1 MMNQFA
7 LFTDSSCDLP
17 LYLAEEMEL
26 TVLPLTLHMDGS
38 DYKNYLDERDITYPD
53 FYAALPK
60 AQSVKT
66 SATNTQAFIE
76 AMEPVLD
83 AGQDI
88 LYIGFS
94 SALSGTCNA
103 GFQAAAELREKYPD
117 RKIYCVDSL
126 CASMGEG
133 LLVTLADQKR
143 RTGAS
148 IEEVRDYVEDT
159 KLHVCHWFTV
169 DDLNHL
175 KRGGR
180 VSATAAFLGT
190 MLGIKPIMHV
200 DNAGRLIPVDKQR
213 GRKASVRRLADE
225 MQRLAINPAEQK
237 VYISHGG
244 CEEDAKTLANI
255 IRERMGTTDITIG
268 YVGPVI
274 GAHSGPGTLALFFLG
289 TER

>member
-17 LYLAEEMEL
+17 LHLAEEMEL

-88 LYIGFS
+88 LYVGFS

>member
-1 MMNQFA
+1 MTNQFA

-17 LYLAEEMEL
+17 LHLAEEMEL
-26 TVLPLTLHMDGS
+26 TVLPLTLHMDGR
-38 DYKNYLDERDITYPD
+38 DYKNYLDERDIAYPD

-175 KRGGR
+175 KKGGR

>member
-17 LYLAEEMEL
+17 LHLAEEMQL

>member
-17 LYLAEEMEL
+17 LNLAEEMQL

-60 AQSVKT
+60 AHNVKT
-66 SATNTQAFIE
+66 SAANTQAFIE
-76 AMEPVLD
+76 AMEPILA

-117 RKIYCVDSL
+117 RKILCVDSL

-143 RTGAS
+143 RAGAS

-159 KLHVCHWFTV
+159 KLHICHWFTV

-175 KRGGR
+175 KKGGR

-289 TER
+289 AER

>member
-1 MMNQFA
+1 MTNQFA

-17 LYLAEEMEL
+17 LHLAEEMEL
-26 TVLPLTLHMDGS
+26 TVLPLTLHMDGR
-38 DYKNYLDERDITYPD
+38 DYKNYLDERDIAYPD

-88 LYIGFS
+88 LYIGCS

-175 KRGGR
+175 KKGGR

>member
-1 MMNQFA
+1 MTNQFA

-17 LYLAEEMEL
+17 LHLAEEMEL
-26 TVLPLTLHMDGS
+26 TVLPLTLHMDGR
-38 DYKNYLDERDITYPD
+38 DYKNYLDERDIAYPD

-175 KRGGR
+175 KKGGR

-190 MLGIKPIMHV
+190 MLGIKPILHV

>member
-17 LYLAEEMEL
+17 LHLAEEMQL

-60 AQSVKT
+60 AHNVKT
-66 SATNTQAFIE
+66 SAANTHAFIE
-76 AMEPVLD
+76 AMEPVLA

-117 RKIYCVDSL
+117 RKILCVDSL

-143 RTGAS
+143 RAGAS
-148 IEEVRDYVEDT
+148 IEDVRDYVEET
-159 KLHVCHWFTV
+159 KLHICHWFTV

-175 KRGGR
+175 KKGGR

>member
-17 LYLAEEMEL
+17 LHLAEEMQL

-175 KRGGR
+175 KKGGR

>member
-7 LFTDSSCDLP
+7 MFTDSSCDLP
-17 LYLAEEMEL
+17 LHLAEEMQL
-26 TVLPLTLHMDGS
+26 TVLPLTLHMDGC

-66 SATNTQAFIE
+66 SAANTQAFIE

-117 RKIYCVDSL
+117 RKIYCVNSL

-175 KRGGR
+175 KKGGR

-274 GAHSGPGTLALFFLG
+274 GAHSGLGTLALFFLG

>member
-17 LYLAEEMEL
+17 LHLAEEMEL

-38 DYKNYLDERDITYPD
+38 DYKNYLDERNITYPD

-175 KRGGR
+175 KKGGR

>member
-17 LYLAEEMEL
+17 LHLAEEMEL
-26 TVLPLTLHMDGS
+26 TVLPLTLHMDGI

-175 KRGGR
+175 KKGGR

>member
-17 LYLAEEMEL
+17 LHLAEEMEL

-159 KLHVCHWFTV
+159 KLHLCHWFTV

-175 KRGGR
+175 KKGGR

>member
-1 MMNQFA
+1 MTNQFA

-17 LYLAEEMEL
+17 LHLAEEMEL
-26 TVLPLTLHMDGS
+26 TVLPLTLHMDGR
-38 DYKNYLDERDITYPD
+38 DYKNYLDERDIAYPD

-88 LYIGFS
+88 LYVGFS

-143 RTGAS
+143 RAGAS

-159 KLHVCHWFTV
+159 KLHLCHWFTV

-175 KRGGR
+175 KKGGR

-190 MLGIKPIMHV
+190 MLGIKPILHV

-255 IRERMGTTDITIG
+255 IRERMGTTDITLG

>member
-1 MMNQFA
+1 MTNQFA

-17 LYLAEEMEL
+17 LHLAEEMEL
-26 TVLPLTLHMDGS
+26 TVLPLTLHMDGR
-38 DYKNYLDERDITYPD
+38 DYKNYLDERDIAYPD
-53 FYAALPK
+53 FYAALPG
-60 AQSVKT
+60 AHSVKT

-143 RTGAS
+143 RAGAS

-159 KLHVCHWFTV
+159 KLHLCHWFTV

-175 KRGGR
+175 KKGGR

-190 MLGIKPIMHV
+190 MLGIKPILHV

>member
-1 MMNQFA
+1 
-7 LFTDSSCDLP
+7 
-17 LYLAEEMEL
+17 
-26 TVLPLTLHMDGS
+26 
-38 DYKNYLDERDITYPD
+38 
-53 FYAALPK
+53 
-60 AQSVKT
+60 
-66 SATNTQAFIE
+66 
-76 AMEPVLD
+76 
-83 AGQDI
+83 
-88 LYIGFS
+88 
-94 SALSGTCNA
+94 
-103 GFQAAAELREKYPD
+103 
-117 RKIYCVDSL
+117 
-126 CASMGEG
+126 MGEG

-175 KRGGR
+175 KKGGR

>member
-1 MMNQFA
+1 MTNQFA

-17 LYLAEEMEL
+17 LHLAEEMEL
-26 TVLPLTLHMDGS
+26 TVLPLTLHMDGR
-38 DYKNYLDERDITYPD
+38 DYKNYLDERDIAYPD

-88 LYIGFS
+88 LYVGFS

-143 RTGAS
+143 RAGAS

-159 KLHVCHWFTV
+159 KLHLCHWFTV

-175 KRGGR
+175 KKGGR

-190 MLGIKPIMHV
+190 MLGIKPILHV

>member
-17 LYLAEEMEL
+17 LHLAEEMEL

-38 DYKNYLDERDITYPD
+38 DYKNHLDERDITYPD

-76 AMEPVLD
+76 AMEPVLKT
-83 AGQDI
+83 GQDI

-117 RKIYCVDSL
+117 RKICCVDSL

-148 IEEVRDYVEDT
+148 IEAVRDYVEET

-175 KRGGR
+175 KKGGR
-180 VSATAAFLGT
+180 VSTTAAFLGT
-190 MLGIKPIMHV
+190 MLNIKPILHV

-244 CEEDAKTLANI
+244 CEEDAKTLAGI

>member
-213 GRKASVRRLADE
+213 GRKASVRRLADD

>member
-1 MMNQFA
+1 MTNQFA

-17 LYLAEEMEL
+17 LHLAEEMEL
-26 TVLPLTLHMDGS
+26 TVLPLTLHMDGR
-38 DYKNYLDERDITYPD
+38 DYKNYLDERDIAYPD

-88 LYIGFS
+88 LYVGFS

-143 RTGAS
+143 RAGAS

-175 KRGGR
+175 KKGGR

>member
-17 LYLAEEMEL
+17 LHLAEEMQL
-26 TVLPLTLHMDGS
+26 TVLPLTLHMDGC

-66 SATNTQAFIE
+66 SAANTQAFIE
-76 AMEPVLD
+76 AMEPVLE

-159 KLHVCHWFTV
+159 KLHICHWFTV

-175 KRGGR
+175 KKGGR

>member
-17 LYLAEEMEL
+17 LHLAKEMQL
-26 TVLPLTLHMDGS
+26 TVLPLTLHMDGC

-53 FYAALPK
+53 FYAALPT

-66 SATNTQAFIE
+66 SAANTQAFIE
-76 AMEPVLD
+76 AMEPVLA

-159 KLHVCHWFTV
+159 KLHICHWFTV

-175 KRGGR
+175 KKGGR

-244 CEEDAKTLANI
+244 CDEDAKTLANI

-274 GAHSGPGTLALFFLG
+274 GAHSGLGTLALFFLG

>member
-17 LYLAEEMEL
+17 LHLAEEMEL

-175 KRGGR
+175 KKGGR

-200 DNAGRLIPVDKQR
+200 YNAGRLIPVDKQR

>member
-17 LYLAEEMEL
+17 LHLAEEMQL

-190 MLGIKPIMHV
+190 MLDIKPIMHV

>member
-17 LYLAEEMEL
+17 LHLAEEMQL
-26 TVLPLTLHMDGS
+26 TVLPLTLHMDGC

-66 SATNTQAFIE
+66 SAANTQAFIE

-175 KRGGR
+175 KKGGR

-244 CEEDAKTLANI
+244 CDEDAKTLANI

>member
-17 LYLAEEMEL
+17 LHLAEEMQL

-38 DYKNYLDERDITYPD
+38 DYKNYLDERDITYTD

-76 AMEPVLD
+76 AMEPVLS

-117 RKIYCVDSL
+117 RKICCVDSL

-175 KRGGR
+175 KKGGR

>member
-17 LYLAEEMEL
+17 LHLAEEMEL
-26 TVLPLTLHMDGS
+26 TVLPLTLHMDGR
-38 DYKNYLDERDITYPD
+38 DYKNYLDERDIAYPD

-88 LYIGFS
+88 LYVGFS

-143 RTGAS
+143 RAGAS

-175 KRGGR
+175 KKGGR

>member
-1 MMNQFA
+1 MNQFA

-17 LYLAEEMEL
+17 LHLAEEMEL

-175 KRGGR
+175 KKGGR

>member
-17 LYLAEEMEL
+17 LHLAEEMEL

-175 KRGGR
+175 KKGGR

>member
-17 LYLAEEMEL
+17 LHLAKEMQL
-26 TVLPLTLHMDGS
+26 TVLPLTLHMDGC

-66 SATNTQAFIE
+66 SAANTQAFIE

-175 KRGGR
+175 KKGGR

-244 CEEDAKTLANI
+244 CDEDAKTLANI

-274 GAHSGPGTLALFFLG
+274 GAHSGLGTLALFFLG

>member
-17 LYLAEEMEL
+17 LHLAEEMEL